1 MDQDRDVSTHADQ
14 LEERV
19 RRLAE
24 AEQAPEAL
32 TEGQGVVLS
41 VVDVTERERLM
52 KELADERSRLQ
63 TIIETAPEAI
73 VVADEWC
80 RIVLANPAAERLYA
94 RPVPYGEDIESH
106 AQFGLYHP
114 DGTPYDPRDLPLTRS
129 ALDGETIDTEEM
141 VIRWPDG
148 QRRDLL
154 VSSAPIRDEQ
164 GRVTGAVG
172 VFQDITERKR
182 TREALRRY
190 AERLHILHQTD
201 RAILAAQSLDE
212 IAEATLGHIR
222 QMIPCQWACVAL
234 FDAEADELSLLAA
247 CADGPTRLEKGW
259 RGPLE
264 WACFVEGLG
273 ENRMHVVED
282 VQRISTPSP
291 LIETLKAEGVRAYVS
306 VPLVAQGELIG
317 SLNLGMDAPGP
328 LTPEQMDV
336 AREVADQLAIGIQ
349 QIRLYKH
356 VQRHAEELEY
366 QVARRTAKL
375 RASEARFRAIFEAAA
390 LGIILTNRRG
400 RILDSN
406 PALQQMLGYSGHELR
421 GRPFTAFAR
430 HPDDAGADADLFAE
444 LVAGERDSYEMEIRY
459 LRHDGQPLWV
469 SVIPSLVRGAAGR
482 PAYVIAMVEDITRR
496 KQAQT
501 ALIQAEKL
509 ALTGRLAA
517 SLAHEINNPL
527 QSVIGCLGLAEESL
541 AAGEDAGRLLQIAT
555 EELERAAGIVT
566 RLRDLNRPSRPEDR
580 EPIGANTL
588 VERVLALT
596 REKCQSRQVEVI
608 WKGAADLPSLMV
620 VADRIQQVFLNLVLN
635 ALEAMPD
642 GGRLEVST
650 AKTSQPAGVDVS
662 FSDSGPGIPPH
673 VLARLFDP
681 FVTTKPD
688 GLGLGLYITHAIL
701 EEHGGRIEVDS
712 QPGQGTTFVVWL
724 PAA

>member
-328 LTPEQMDV
+328 LNPEQMDV